1 MPRGVYAHLKKLGV
15 RVRLDTSNESLGKRI
30 RAAEMFKVP
39 YILVLG
45 EREAESGQVAVRQ
58 AKVGDQGAITLDTFV
73 EKITTEINSR
83 SV

>member
-1 MPRGVYAHLKKLGV
+1 MRIS

-58 AKVGDQGAITLDTFV
+58 AKVGDQGAITLDAFV